1 MTPLI
6 CGLKYARIKKSMA
19 KLYFYNTLG
28 REKDLFMPLNR
39 GKVLIYT
46 CGPTVYHYAHI
57 GNLRAYVFADILN
70 NTLRQNGYTI
80 KHQINITDVG
90 HLVSDDD
97 EGEDKMEKGA
107 LREGKSVWEIA
118 ELYTKAFFDDLSD
131 LNIDKDKFIW
141 TRATDYIEEQIEM
154 VKILEEKGYTYKTS
168 DGIYFD
174 TSKFDRYTELANID
188 IEGLQKGKRVSD
200 ENNEKKNKTDFALW
214 KFSPKDEKRQME
226 WDSPWGI
233 GFPGWHIECSS
244 MSRAVLGPNIDIHT
258 GGIDLIPV
266 HHTNEIAQSESC
278 SGDGHRFV
286 NYWMHVNFLNADKQK
301 MSKSTGDFL
310 RLTSIKEKNISP
322 LSYRYLLLMTHY
334 RKELKFSW
342 ESLEAADNAY
352 QKLIKKWK
360 SIVENGKE
368 RVSLDELT
376 FEANNYKTKFEDAMN
391 DDLNTSIALAT
402 LWSLVNDK
410 NISDKEKH
418 TIILYFDKFLG
429 LNLSHQKNTV

>member
-1 MTPLI
+1 
-6 CGLKYARIKKSMA
+6 MA

-28 REKDLFMPLNR
+28 REKDLFMPLNK

-70 NTLRQNGYTI
+70 NTLRQNGYTV

-118 ELYTKAFFDDLSD
+118 ELYTKAFFDDLLD

-174 TSKFDRYTELANID
+174 TSKFGRYTELANID

>member
-1 MTPLI
+1 
-6 CGLKYARIKKSMA
+6 MA

-70 NTLRQNGYTI
+70 NTLRQNGYTV

-141 TRATDYIEEQIEM
+141 TKATDYIEEQIEM

-174 TSKFDRYTELANID
+174 TSRFPKYTELANID
-188 IEGLQKGKRVSD
+188 IEGLQKGKRIAD

-391 DDLNTSIALAT
+391 DDLNTSMALAT

-429 LNLSHQKNTV
+429 LNLSHQKNTI

>member
-1 MTPLI
+1 M
-6 CGLKYARIKKSMA
+6 G

-28 REKDLFMPLNR
+28 REKELFLPIHKD
-39 GKVLIYT
+39 KVLIYT

-57 GNLRAYVFADILN
+57 GNLRAFVFADILN
-70 NTLRQNGYTI
+70 NTLRQYGYSV

-97 EGEDKMEKGA
+97 IGEDKMEKGA
-107 LREGKSVWEIA
+107 EREGKSVWEIA
-118 ELYTKAFFDDLSD
+118 EMYTKAFFEDLLD

-141 TRATDYIEEQIEM
+141 TRATDYIEEQIAM
-154 VKILEEKGYTYKTS
+154 VKTLEEKGYTYKTD

-174 TSKFDRYTELANID
+174 TSKFNRYTELANID
-188 IEGLQKGKRVSD
+188 IEGLQKGKRVAD
-200 ENNEKKNKTDFALW
+200 EENQKKNKTDFALW

-226 WDSPWGI
+226 WNSPWGI

-244 MSRAVLGPNIDIHT
+244 MSRAVLGNHIDIHT

-266 HHTNEIAQSESC
+266 HHTNEIAQSEC
-278 SGDGHRFV
+278 SLEDGHRFV

-301 MSKSTGDFL
+301 MSKSSGDFL
-310 RLTSIKEKNISP
+310 RLESIKEKNMNP

-352 QKLIKKWK
+352 QKLIKKFK
-360 SIVENGKE
+360 TIVENGQK
-368 RVSLDELT
+368 RVSLDELS
-376 FEANNYKTKFEDAMN
+376 FEANNYKEAFENAMA
-391 DDLNTSIALAT
+391 DDLNTSIALAKM
-402 LWSLVNDK
+402 WSLLNDK
-410 NISDKEKH
+410 NIADTEKH
-418 TIILYFDKFLG
+418 TLILYFDKYLG
-429 LNLSHQKNTV
+429 LDLSHAKNKI

>member
-1 MTPLI
+1 
-6 CGLKYARIKKSMA
+6 MA

-70 NTLRQNGYTI
+70 NTLRQNGYTV

-141 TRATDYIEEQIEM
+141 TKATDYIEEQIEM

-174 TSKFDRYTELANID
+174 TSRFPKYTELANID
-188 IEGLQKGKRVSD
+188 IEGLQKGKRIAD

>member
-1 MTPLI
+1 
-6 CGLKYARIKKSMA
+6 MA

-174 TSKFDRYTELANID
+174 TSRFPKYTELANID
-188 IEGLQKGKRVSD
+188 IEGLQKGKRIAD